1 MAILPSHFTVHT
13 ATLPSHFTVHT
24 APRSRWRRK
33 PCTGRPPFSPT
44 SLALPD
50 SINGFHAFFLLF
62 TAPRRTAVY
71 AGKGGHAPYCRPRR
85 HGKGH
90 TPHCRPHRQE
100 GHAPHCRST
109 QTWKEHMP
117 HCRPHRQEGHAPHC
131 RPHRQEGH
139 APRCPCAFHAW
150 MSTDGGRAFA
160 PWVSAFPAACP
171 RGQKCAH
178 PVLPVSRRAILTG
191 AGAPHHR
198 SAFLPPPAARSLF
211 ITRPSKSEAGLERR
225 SPLQTRVSVSAV
237 LFHAAYRA
245 PRSRSARSM
254 ARTFSSGVAVGSSH
268 PGMNRAR

>member
-50 SINGFHAFFLLF
+50 SINGFHAFFPFPL
-62 TAPRRTAVY
+62 RRAALPSTQAR
-71 AGKGGHAPYCRPRR
+71 GGHMPYCRPRR

-100 GHAPHCRST
+100 GHV
-109 QTWKEHMP
+109 
-117 HCRPHRQEGHAPHC
+117 
-131 RPHRQEGH
+131 
-139 APRCPCAFHAW
+139 PRCPCAFHAL

-160 PWVSAFPAACP
+160 PWVSAFPAACL
-171 RGQKCAH
+171 RGQKHAH
-178 PVLPVSRRAILTG
+178 PVLPAPRRAILTG
-191 AGAPHHR
+191 TGAPHHR

-225 SPLQTRVSVSAV
+225 SPLQTRFSVSAV

>member
-1 MAILPSHFTVHT
+1 MAPETLHRQTVVFPHVPG
-13 ATLPSHFTVHT
+13 AAGLDK
-24 APRSRWRRK
+24 R
-33 PCTGRPPFSPT
+33 FSCVF
-44 SLALPD
+44 SL
-50 SINGFHAFFLLF
+50 S

-71 AGKGGHAPYCRPRR
+71 AGKGGHTPYCRPRR

-109 QTWKEHMP
+109 QTWKGHVP
-117 HCRPHRQEGHAPHC
+117 RCRPHRQGGHT
-131 RPHRQEGH
+131 
-139 APRCPCAFHAW
+139 PRCPCAFHAL

-171 RGQKCAH
+171 RGQKRAH
-178 PVLPVSRRAILTG
+178 PVLPVPRISILAG

-225 SPLQTRVSVSAV
+225 SPLQTRFSVSAV